1 MFHNFKVAVTSSP
14 VKKVA
19 MPMLAILGIS
29 MVAFGLL
36 GDPLGG
42 EIVDLPPQMI
52 DGIGQTRK
60 G

>member
-1 MFHNFKVAVTSSP
+1 M
-14 VKKVA
+14 KKMA

-42 EIVDLPPQMI
+42 EIVDLPPQRI
-52 DGIGQTRK
+52 DGIGQIRK